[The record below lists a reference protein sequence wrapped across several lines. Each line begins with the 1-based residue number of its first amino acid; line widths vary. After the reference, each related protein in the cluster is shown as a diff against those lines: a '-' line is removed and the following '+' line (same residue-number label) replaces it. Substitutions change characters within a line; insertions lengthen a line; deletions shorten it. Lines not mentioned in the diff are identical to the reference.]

1 MEAFEIRAEADLFW
15 EKGLEILQSE
25 DSITTAVELLQ
36 KAYGLAEMV
45 DYPEAQIKI
54 PYRIGIAYLSM
65 SDNPNATRYFYLS
78 KKQAET
84 LNDSINQAKA
94 LSGLALVMFNLNK
107 VG

>member
-1 MEAFEIRAEADLFW
+1 
-15 EKGLEILQSE
+15 
-25 DSITTAVELLQ
+25 
-36 KAYGLAEMV
+36 MV

-107 VG
+107 WDEAIKNLKSIQKINTKEYKSMVLNSGLFARRMLLSKRRIGKS